1 MIFDLAKAILFPSK
15 RTKYLSRALGKSGAA
30 DPALLLP
37 TLQSAGITSLGY
49 DYLNRY
55 PMLLDVRGRSIT
67 EEVLRTGSFQFGL
80 FEIIARIYPRR
91 DVCFINVGANIGTS
105 ILNAHAIGFR
115 EIIAFEPVHDNFTLL
130 QQNVARLD
138 GSFDLRPMAVGY
150 EAGKAR
156 INLNL
161 TSIGRHSLVK
171 DFGQGAQ
178 DVDVVTLDEVLPK
191 KRGLLWVDTEG
202 FELNVLR
209 GAERYL
215 ADFADGICLE
225 ITPELL
231 GDDGVEEVQTI
242 LSRHF
247 SNFYTAD
254 GTHLKDFNL
263 VELAAGQQ
271 LDLIAIK
278 AS

>member
-1 MIFDLAKAILFPSK
+1 MILDLAKAILFPSK
-15 RTKYLSRALGKSGAA
+15 RTKYLSRALRKGGVA
-30 DPALLLP
+30 DPALFLP

-55 PMLLDVRGRSIT
+55 PMLLDVRGQSIT
-67 EEVLRTGSFQFGL
+67 EDVLRTGSFQFNL
-80 FEIIARIYPRR
+80 FEIMARIYPRR
-91 DVCFINVGANIGTS
+91 DACFINVGANIGTS

-115 EIIAFEPVHDNFTLL
+115 EFIAFEPVHNNFTLL
-130 QQNVARLD
+130 QQNVGRLE
-138 GSFDLRPMAVGY
+138 GSFDLRPMAVGSQ
-150 EAGKAR
+150 AGKAR

-161 TSIGRHSLVK
+161 SSIGRHSLVK
-171 DFGQGAQ
+171 DFGQGTQ
-178 DVDVVTLDEVLPK
+178 DVDVVTLDDVLPK

-215 ADFADGICLE
+215 TEFADGICLE
-225 ITPELL
+225 ITPGLL
-231 GDDGVEEVQTI
+231 GDDGVEEVQKI

-247 SNFYTAD
+247 SDFYTAD
-254 GTHLKDFNL
+254 GAHLKDFNL

-271 LDLIAIK
+271 LDLIAMK
-278 AS
+278 SS